1 MNRQE
6 QDAKE
11 KRKQPTDAFDR
22 NKMDLEKNSTKLE
35 CSYCAVKM
43 CVRVGVFLCLR
54 DLSFPTSPQGRM
66 DCYDVTL
73 KVPEWFPLP
82 YTRFI
87 FSTLNHSARCEKLLI
102 SRHSRLGCGSVWV
115 TGPVIH
121 FSLGCF
127 QKCLG
132 ISSHLTN
139 GKHIGRVIIILGLTK

>member
-1 MNRQE
+1 
-6 QDAKE
+6 
-11 KRKQPTDAFDR
+11 
-22 NKMDLEKNSTKLE
+22 MDLEKNSTKLE

-102 SRHSRLGCGSVWV
+102 SRHSRLGCGSV
-115 TGPVIH
+115 
-121 FSLGCF
+121 
-127 QKCLG
+127 
-132 ISSHLTN
+132 
-139 GKHIGRVIIILGLTK
+139 